1 MEIGY
6 QTGDIRGLLGLLES
20 FSLALENV
28 AGIFQY
34 ADEDGAF
41 SLHEIFTEIGKG
53 IPHEPGWEVFCDQP
67 TLLHIKQI
75 LYNVGNARSRRGIGQ
90 ENSIVFAAQDYLV
103 AMNIFQIAL
112 EF

>member
-6 QTGDIRGLLGLLES
+6 QPGDVRGLLGLLEC

-34 ADEDGAF
+34 ADEDGVF
-41 SLHEIFTEIGKG
+41 SLHEIFAEIVKA
-53 IPHEPGWEVFCDQP
+53 IPHEPGREIFGDEP
-67 TLLHIKQI
+67 TTLHIKEV
-75 LYNVGNARSRRGIGQ
+75 LYDMGNARSRRGIGQ
-90 ENSIVFAAQDYLV
+90 ENSIVFAAQDNLI
-103 AMNIFQIAL
+103 AMDILQVAL